1 MSSNNQS
8 SNTGNTGGGAK
19 GTNPMS
25 KGDASRI
32 QSTQVSFS
40 TIIHWFPSW
49 PRADVLFLQDKSG
62 GDMSSGGFAARAQGA
77 GDRNA
82 NAGGKQGG
90 ETKK

>member
-8 SNTGNTGGGAK
+8 SNTSNTSGGAK

-25 KGDASRI
+25 KDDASRI
-32 QSTQVSFS
+32 QSTQVSS
-40 TIIHWFPSW
+40 PTLIHWFLLCS
-49 PRADVLFLQDKSG
+49 RSDMLFLQDKSG
-62 GDMSSGGFAARAQGA
+62 GNMSSGGFAARAQGA